1 MGLRLV
7 AHYYDRNEALI
18 AIGAL
23 DAAGLAG
30 FLINA
35 AQISVQ
41 PFHEVALGG
50 FRLMVVDEELEE
62 AVAVLREALRN
73 PLLEGERLSKNHRT
87 GAFIALHL
95 SQFLLLGGF
104 LLIWP
109 LRTYSWRD
117 TAGPGRL
124 A

>member
-18 AIGAL
+18 AISAL

-30 FLINA
+30 FLINT

-50 FRLMVVDEELEE
+50 FRLMVVEEELDD
-62 AVAVLREALRN
+62 AVGVLREARKN
-73 PLLEGERLSKNHRT
+73 PLLTGERLSKNHRT
-87 GAFIALHL
+87 GAFVALHL

-109 LRTYSWRD
+109 LRTYRWHEVVADSR
-117 TAGPGRL
+117 
-124 A
+124 

>member
-18 AIGAL
+18 AVGAL

-30 FLINA
+30 FLINT
-35 AQISVQ
+35 AQVSVQ

-50 FRLMVVDEELEE
+50 FRLMVVEEELND
-62 AVAVLREALRN
+62 AIAVLEESLRS
-73 PLLEGERLSKNHRT
+73 PLLDGERLSKNHRT
-87 GAFIALHL
+87 GLFIALHL
-95 SQFLLLGGF
+95 SQFLVLGGF

-109 LRTYSWRD
+109 LKTYSWHE
-117 TAGPGRL
+117 TA
-124 A
+124 